1 MDNTPLK
8 LFILDVFIEYDFDDD
23 FEYHFSM

>member
-8 LFILDVFIEYDFDDD
+8 LFILDVFIEHDFDDD
-23 FEYHFSM
+23 FEYHFSV